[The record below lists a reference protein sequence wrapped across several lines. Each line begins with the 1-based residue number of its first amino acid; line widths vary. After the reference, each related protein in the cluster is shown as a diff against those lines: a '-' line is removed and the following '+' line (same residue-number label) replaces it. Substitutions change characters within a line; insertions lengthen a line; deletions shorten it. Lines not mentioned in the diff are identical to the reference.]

1 MARGEA
7 LRFGP
12 FVGGL
17 NTGSDPT
24 AVADSELVDCVNFEL
39 DIDGSL
45 VARPPIVESINMSA
59 TWTKRINL
67 IGNAIIGGASYLIG
81 SNSDG
86 TYAFDGT
93 TWSTIR
99 TGLESRCAI
108 QYNDNVY
115 VIPAPGSAQP
125 GGRWS

>member
-45 VARPPIVESINMSA
+45 VGRPPIVEAANLSA
-59 TWTKRINL
+59 TWTKRINI
-67 IGNAIIGGASYLIG
+67 IGNAIFSSGSYLIG

-93 TWSTIR
+93 GWSTILA
-99 TGLESRCAI
+99 GLESRVAI

-115 VIPAPGSAQP
+115 IIPAPTSGV
-125 GGRWS
+125 GG